1 MKRKKDRKGKRERTK
16 KNVPDKKSAPKRIS
30 HRRREKQKKEKETIN
45 QLKLRLQPVI
55 DEANE
60 RWAVLDNSGLRSLAI
75 SRALEESN
83 SQWGFEISQLTT
95 RESILT
101 EATRARV
108 FLSDKT
114 STPEGADLYTQQESY
129 KQYAGQFGGKYHNW
143 ENKFKNYNINVI
155 DEDTARV
162 AFKAYRALEESEAA
176 RIIEYGSEN
185 TIIAMYDMAIKMGY
199 NDAEDSSQYTDVSEM
214 MRELLSRELGERAR
228 DFERSFARNNEILEI
243 FDEIEMEGL
252 LW

>member
-1 MKRKKDRKGKRERTK
+1 MKRKKDRKSKRERAK
-16 KNVPDKKSAPKRIS
+16 KNAPVKKSTPKIS
-30 HRRREKQKKEKETIN
+30 HRRREKQKKEKETVN

-75 SRALEESN
+75 SRALEESD
-83 SQWGFEISQLTT
+83 SQWGFDISQLTT

>member
-1 MKRKKDRKGKRERTK
+1 MKRKKDRKGKRERGKKNNPTK
-16 KNVPDKKSAPKRIS
+16 KSTPKIS
-30 HRRREKQKKEKETIN
+30 HRKRQKQKREKETVN

-60 RWAVLDNSGLRSLAI
+60 RWAVLDNLGLRSLAI
-75 SRALEESN
+75 SRALEESD

>member
-1 MKRKKDRKGKRERTK
+1 MARKKDRKGRRVGRK
-16 KNVPDKKSAPKRIS
+16 KNSPAKKSAPKRIS
-30 HRRREKQKKEKETIN
+30 HRRREKQRKEKETVN

-55 DEANE
+55 DEANQ
-60 RWAVLDNSGLRSLAI
+60 RWSVLDNLGLRSLAV
-75 SRALEESN
+75 SRALEESD

-108 FLSDKT
+108 FLADKT

-143 ENKFKNYNINVI
+143 ENKFKNYNISTI

-185 TIIAMYDMAIKMGY
+185 TIIAMYDMAIRMGY

-228 DFERSFARNNEILEI
+228 DFERSFARDNKILDI
-243 FDEIEMEGL
+243 FEEIEMEGL

>member
-1 MKRKKDRKGKRERTK
+1 MKKKKDRKAKRERGK
-16 KNVPDKKSAPKRIS
+16 KNTPVKKSASRVS
-30 HRRREKQKKEKETIN
+30 HRRREKRKKEKETIN

-55 DEANE
+55 DEANK
-60 RWAVLDNSGLRSLAI
+60 RWSILDDMGLRSLAI

-83 SQWGFEISQLTT
+83 SQWGFEISQLATK
-95 RESILT
+95 EQILT

-108 FLSDKT
+108 FLADKT
-114 STPEGADLYTQQESY
+114 STAEGADLYTQQESY

-176 RIIEYGSEN
+176 RILEYGSEN

-228 DFERSFARNNEILEI
+228 DFERSFASENEILDI
-243 FDEIEMEGL
+243 FEEIEMEGL

>member
-1 MKRKKDRKGKRERTK
+1 MKKKKDRKAKRERGK
-16 KNVPDKKSAPKRIS
+16 KNTPAKKSTSKKVS
-30 HRRREKQKKEKETIN
+30 HRRREKRKKEKETIN

-55 DEANE
+55 DEANN
-60 RWAVLDNSGLRSLAI
+60 RWAVLDDLGLRSLAI

-83 SQWGFEISQLTT
+83 SKWGFEISQLTT
-95 RESILT
+95 REDILT

-108 FLSDKT
+108 FLADKT
-114 STPEGADLYTQQESY
+114 STAEGADLYTQQESY

-199 NDAEDSSQYTDVSEM
+199 NDAEDPSQYTDVSEM

-228 DFERSFARNNEILEI
+228 DFERSFASENEILDI

>member
-1 MKRKKDRKGKRERTK
+1 MKRKKDRKSKRERAK
-16 KNVPDKKSAPKRIS
+16 KNAPVKKSTPKIS
-30 HRRREKQKKEKETIN
+30 HRKRQKQKREKETVN

-75 SRALEESN
+75 SRALEESD
-83 SQWGFEISQLTT
+83 SQWGFDISQLTT

-155 DEDTARV
+155 DEDTNKEYKLGQGAYSLEVIERLHNYS
-162 AFKAYRALEESEAA
+162 FK
-176 RIIEYGSEN
+176 EN
-185 TIIAMYDMAIKMGY
+185 GTWTLYP
-199 NDAEDSSQYTDVSEM
+199 VSWYQQQ
-214 MRELLSRELGERAR
+214 SC
-228 DFERSFARNNEILEI
+228 
-243 FDEIEMEGL
+243 
-252 LW
+252 